1 MFFFYLGQSPAPF
14 SSSLINFQG
23 MAQTFIATSSPNSKS
38 CDKFWLT
45 VQEKRALVII
55 NLTSLDNTGGYYGEE
70 QDIDYWPS
78 DENQPKVLGN
88 GIKIEL
94 LHTEQI
100 GSLLKR

>member
-1 MFFFYLGQSPAPF
+1 
-14 SSSLINFQG
+14 

-45 VQEKRALVII
+45 VLEKKALVIV
-55 NLTSLDNTGGYYGEE
+55 NLTSLDNTGGYYGED

-88 GIKIEL
+88 GMKIEL

-100 GSLLKR
+100 GSLVKR